1 MDWITIC
8 VLFIDIYLISIFL
21 LLIAWFIYLFCII
34 LDLKEVLFFVLPEFL
49 QKFLWKTPE
58 SIITN
63 SKPIFVVVTLFL
75 VIMYIFWLIIQLL
88 IPEYILFIPIRKIL
102 SDIRPFPDLNNAGIF
117 RLFDNIISLFTTKEK
132 FLKKIGLSAKLVG
145 DFLEDST
152 KYIKN
157 LDYSNYENLE
167 NKEKNI
173 DNKEKIDKVIE
184 SEKINCSMRD
194 KKHITPDLNE
204 FDKIKINI
212 DNIKTDI
219 NCSINNIGSKIQQN
233 IVL

>member
-34 LDLKEVLFFVLPEFL
+34 LDLKEVLFFVLPKFL

-117 RLFDNIISLFTTKEK
+117 RLFDNIISLFTTREK
-132 FLKKIGLSAKLVG
+132 FLKKIGLSAKLVR

-157 LDYSNYENLE
+157 LDYSTYENLE
-167 NKEKNI
+167 NI

-184 SEKINCSMRD
+184 SEKINCSMKD